1 MMISN
6 TLLCDIEY
14 IKGKYHKTDEPFN
27 SFRRMNYHGWEC
39 DSSTGLDDAEMSSAL
54 GEYVDSLNDTS
65 HAVIKA
71 KAFAF
76 VLDHMRISI
85 NQHDYFPVLYNWS
98 RPLNKYTVNRWLSE
112 SELSAESRAFR
123 DEYTATG
130 ELTCW
135 LDYDHSVPDWDAL
148 YRLGF
153 VWNPRP
159 RARYAVTKRAEVA
172 LIR

>member
-1 MMISN
+1 M
-6 TLLCDIEY
+6 TDALTKDFEY

-54 GEYVDSLNDTS
+54 GKYVDSLNDTS

-85 NQHDYFPVLYNWS
+85 NPHDYFPVLYNWS

-112 SELSAESRAFR
+112 SELSS
-123 DEYTATG
+123 
-130 ELTCW
+130 
-135 LDYDHSVPDWDAL
+135 
-148 YRLGF
+148 
-153 VWNPRP
+153 
-159 RARYAVTKRAEVA
+159 
-172 LIR
+172 